1 MMFKYK
7 MSVIVPVYNCEE
19 YIETCVESLRGQKM
33 PSSDFQVVLVNDGST
48 DNSAEI
54 CSAVAEKYDNIVFIS
69 KENGGVSSA
78 RNAGMEAAQGKYF
91 LFLDADDSL
100 TPDTLATVYK
110 FFEKHYDETD
120 LVTYKIVPYSGK
132 TTFPLHYRFK
142 ILKKTGV
149 YDLKKIPYCYTVQ
162 STMNIC
168 VKNMGEG
175 KNILFDT
182 TLKFHEDQKYCI
194 ATLAKKQTIGYC
206 AGPEYRYLRRA
217 TSATGSRNK
226 AYFLFEDTMAM
237 WEELFGQ
244 YESGSVPK
252 YLQAFY
258 LNDLNW
264 KSLSD
269 ILLPYYYG
277 EKEFDQSVDRLIKLI
292 KEIDDD
298 VILNSPPV
306 NAYYKHFLLDL
317 KQSDSVSLSCG
328 KKKLEL
334 MFDGE
339 SVYET
344 ESVAAIIN
352 HFLVKNG
359 SVHVDGFL
367 KSPVFTYCDKPEL
380 YLVKDGVKEL
390 LPLTHSEHEHF
401 RGGIKVAKFW
411 RFVKD
416 IDISDAKKLSLEVV
430 INGRSYDTNYYFG
443 PFSHFANNKKIN
455 TYFVNG
461 LCLRE
466 KKGVF
471 KITRNVDGIKGL
483 PLKLTSA
490 VSDVIYYGR
499 RNVRI
504 LYNRML
510 AFTGNKEKNVWLYLD
525 RYGVF
530 DNAYDQFK
538 HDFGK
543 DDGVT
548 RYYILNDCDR
558 ESIDERFTPE
568 EQKNV
573 VMFHSKRHKQLYFSC
588 DKLITSFSNLSNVS
602 PFDAGPMKWYTDLVK
617 YELVY
622 LQHGILHASLKNLY
636 HKERCAIDRVVVSS
650 GFEVENFRKN
660 YGFSENELIKSCM
673 PRYDRMEPSGAK
685 KNRIVFSPSWR
696 GNLIGQLIGNDR
708 EMLPEVFVESDF
720 YKQVTAFLN
729 SERLHD
735 MLEKNDLYLDFKNHP
750 IFKCYNYLFNI
761 TNDRVCVDNFDTNMD
776 EYRLMITDYSS
787 IVFDSVYLNCPVL
800 YFVPDYELFLAGV
813 SHGYRQ
819 LDLPLEEGF
828 GPFSE
833 DADTLLDHLEEYI
846 NNGFVPQEPYASRMK
861 DFFLYR
867 DDHCCDRLYDA
878 LIND

>member
-1 MMFKYK
+1 MFKYK

-19 YIETCVESLRGQKM
+19 YIETCVESLREQKM
-33 PSSDFQVVLVNDGST
+33 QSSDFQVVLVNDGST
-48 DNSAEI
+48 DNSAAI

-78 RNAGMEAAQGKYF
+78 RNAGIEAAQGKYF

-100 TPDTLATVYK
+100 TPDTLDTVYK

-120 LVTYKIVPYSGK
+120 LVTYKIVPYTGNM
-132 TTFPLHYRFK
+132 TFPLHYRFRFL
-142 ILKKTGV
+142 IQTGV
-149 YDLKKIPYCYTVQ
+149 YDLKELPYCYTAQ

-168 VKNMGEG
+168 VKNKG
-175 KNILFDT
+175 KGNNILFDT
-182 TLKFHEDQKYCI
+182 TLKFHEDQKYCFT
-194 ATLAKKQTIGYC
+194 TLSDKLTIGYC
-206 AGPEYRYLRRA
+206 DGPEYRYLRRA

-226 AYFLFEDTMAM
+226 AYFIFEDTIAM
-237 WEELFGQ
+237 WEELFGW
-244 YESGSVPK
+244 YDSGNVPK

-258 LNDLNW
+258 LHDLNW
-264 KSLSD
+264 KSLAD

-277 EKEFDQSVDRLIKLI
+277 EKEFDKSVDRIVKLI
-292 KEIDDD
+292 KEVDDE
-298 VILNSPPV
+298 VILNSPSLNV
-306 NAYYKHFLLDL
+306 YYKHFLIKL
-317 KQSDSVSLSCG
+317 KQSGSVHLVCDN
-328 KKKLEL
+328 KKLALVFNDET
-334 MFDGE
+334 
-339 SVYET
+339 VYE
-344 ESVAAIIN
+344 EKSVTAVIN
-352 HFLVKNG
+352 HFAVKKDLI
-359 SVHVDGFL
+359 HIDGFL
-367 KSPVFTYCDKPEL
+367 KSPIFSYCDKPEL
-380 YLVKDGVKEL
+380 YLVRDGIKEQL
-390 LPLTHSEHEHF
+390 TLTHSEHEHF
-401 RGGIKVAKFW
+401 KGGIKVAKFW
-411 RFVKD
+411 RFVTD
-416 IDISDAKKLSLEVV
+416 IDITDVKKLSLKVV
-430 INGRSYDTNYYFG
+430 INGKSYDTEYYFG
-443 PFSHFANNKKIN
+443 PFAHFANQKRIN
-455 TYFVNG
+455 TYFVND
-461 LCLRE
+461 LCFRE
-466 KKGVF
+466 KNGTF
-471 KITRNVDGIKGL
+471 KITRGNSL
-483 PLKLTSA
+483 PLKLVSA
-490 VSDVIYYGR
+490 VSDVFYYGR
-499 RNVRI
+499 RNPRI

-510 AFTGNKEKNVWLYLD
+510 AFTGRKEKNVWLYLD

-538 HDFGK
+538 HDFNK
-543 DDGVT
+543 NDGIT
-548 RYYILNDCDR
+548 RCYILNDCDR
-558 ESIDERFTPE
+558 GSIDERFTPE

-573 VMFHSKRHKQLYFSC
+573 VMFHSKRHKQLYFNC
-588 DKLITSFSNLSNVS
+588 DKIITSFSNLSNVS

-636 HKERCAIDRVVVSS
+636 DKERCVIDRVVVSS
-650 GFEVENFRKN
+650 HFEVENFQKN

-673 PRYDRMEPSGAK
+673 PRYDSMEPSGEK

-696 GNLIGQLIGNDR
+696 GNLIGQLVGNDR
-708 EMLPEVFVESDF
+708 ELLPEVFVESDF

-813 SHGYRQ
+813 SHGYRK

-833 DADTLLDHLEEYI
+833 DAETLLDHLEEYI
-846 NNGFVPQEPYASRMK
+846 NNGFAPQEPYASRMK